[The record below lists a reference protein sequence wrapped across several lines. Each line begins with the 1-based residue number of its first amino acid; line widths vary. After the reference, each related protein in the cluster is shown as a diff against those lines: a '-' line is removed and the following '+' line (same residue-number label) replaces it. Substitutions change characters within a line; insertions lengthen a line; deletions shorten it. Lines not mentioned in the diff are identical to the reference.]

1 MWHPASEALPNID
14 ATVAEQAIHLFDR
27 VLGHQA
33 ACLRQGLANH
43 RDGQRSP
50 GHDAQR
56 GRGERVHALCVEAVA
71 VQAVNERADV
81 AVITGA
87 SGAIGSASAQRLA
100 QAGAKV
106 LVGYNTKPD
115 QADAVVKS
123 LPGSGHRTI
132 RIPMLE
138 TSLIREAAAF
148 VENEYGR
155 CDVLVNS
162 AGFTRMI
169 PHSDLEALDDDLID
183 AIFAAN
189 VRGPFATIRAFAP
202 LMKRSGDAVIVN
214 ISSVAAIVGTGS
226 NIAYGG
232 SKAVLDTMALSLA
245 RVLGPEIRVLT
256 VSPAAVDT
264 AFVPGRTTAMV
275 EKVASTT
282 PLKRV
287 VQADEVAQA
296 VMAAVVHLTSTTGWI
311 IPVDGGKLVG

>member
-1 MWHPASEALPNID
+1 MDLKD
-14 ATVAEQAIHLFDR
+14 K
-27 VLGHQA
+27 
-33 ACLRQGLANH
+33 
-43 RDGQRSP
+43 
-50 GHDAQR
+50 
-56 GRGERVHALCVEAVA
+56 
-71 VQAVNERADV
+71 V
-81 AVITGA
+81 AVIAGG
-87 SGAIGSASAQRLA
+87 SGAIGAATAQHLA
-100 QAGAKV
+100 AAGAKV
-106 LVGYNTKPD
+106 IIGYNSRPA
-115 QADAVVKS
+115 QADAVLKA
-123 LPGSGHRTI
+123 LPGTGHNAM

-138 TSLIREAAAF
+138 TPLIREAAATVQRDF
-148 VENEYGR
+148 GR

-169 PHSDLEALDDDLID
+169 PHHDLEALTDDLID
-183 AIFAAN
+183 SIFAAN

-202 LMKRSGDAVIVN
+202 LMKKSGDAVIVN

-232 SKAVLDTMALSLA
+232 SKAALDTMALSLA
-245 RVLGPEIRVLT
+245 RILGPEIRVLT

-296 VMAAVVHLTSTTGWI
+296 VMAAVVHLTSSTGCI
-311 IPVDGGKLVG
+311 IPVDGGKLLG

>member
-1 MWHPASEALPNID
+1 MDLKD
-14 ATVAEQAIHLFDR
+14 K
-27 VLGHQA
+27 
-33 ACLRQGLANH
+33 
-43 RDGQRSP
+43 
-50 GHDAQR
+50 
-56 GRGERVHALCVEAVA
+56 VA
-71 VQAVNERADV
+71 VV
-81 AVITGA
+81 TGA
-87 SGAIGSASAQRLA
+87 SGAIGSAVAHRLA
-100 QAGAKV
+100 QAGARIV
-106 LVGYNTKPD
+106 VGYNSKPE
-115 QADAVVKS
+115 QADAVVKA
-123 LPGSGHRTI
+123 LPGSRHRAI

-138 TSLIREAAAF
+138 TPLIREAAAI
-148 VENEYGR
+148 VEREFGR

-169 PHSDLEALDDDLID
+169 PHPDLEALTDELID
-183 AIFAAN
+183 SIFAAN
-189 VRGPFATIRAFAP
+189 VRGPFATIRAFVP

-232 SKAVLDTMALSLA
+232 SKAALDTMALSLA

-275 EKVASTT
+275 EKVAATT

-287 VQADEVAQA
+287 VKADEVAQA
-296 VMAAVVHLTSTTGWI
+296 VMAAVVNLTSTTGWI

>member
-1 MWHPASEALPNID
+1 MDLQD
-14 ATVAEQAIHLFDR
+14 K
-27 VLGHQA
+27 
-33 ACLRQGLANH
+33 
-43 RDGQRSP
+43 
-50 GHDAQR
+50 
-56 GRGERVHALCVEAVA
+56 
-71 VQAVNERADV
+71 V
-81 AVITGA
+81 AVITGG
-87 SGAIGSASAQRLA
+87 SGAIGAASAQRLA
-100 QAGAKV
+100 QAGAKIV
-106 LVGYNTKPD
+106 VGYNSKPD
-115 QADAVVKS
+115 QAESVAKS
-123 LPGSGHRTI
+123 LPGSGHQTM

-138 TSLIREAAAF
+138 TPLIREAAAI
-148 VENEYGR
+148 VEREYGR

-169 PHSDLEALDDDLID
+169 PHADLEALTDELID
-183 AIFAAN
+183 AIFTAN

-226 NIAYGG
+226 NIAYGA
-232 SKAVLDTMALSLA
+232 SKAALDTMALSLA

-275 EKVASTT
+275 ERVAATT

-296 VMAAVVHLTSTTGWI
+296 VMAAVVNLTSTTGWI

>member
-1 MWHPASEALPNID
+1 MDLKD
-14 ATVAEQAIHLFDR
+14 K
-27 VLGHQA
+27 
-33 ACLRQGLANH
+33 
-43 RDGQRSP
+43 
-50 GHDAQR
+50 
-56 GRGERVHALCVEAVA
+56 
-71 VQAVNERADV
+71 V
-81 AVITGA
+81 AVIAGG
-87 SGAIGSASAQRLA
+87 SGAIGAASARRLA
-100 QAGAKV
+100 QGGAKII
-106 LVGYNTKPD
+106 VGYNSKPE
-115 QADAVVKS
+115 QAQAVVAE
-123 LPGSGHRTI
+123 LPGSGHRTL

-138 TSLIREAAAF
+138 TPLIREAAAM
-148 VENEYGR
+148 VQQQYGR

-169 PHSDLEALDDDLID
+169 PHHDLEALSDELID
-183 AIFAAN
+183 SIFAAN

-202 LMKRSGDAVIVN
+202 LMKQSGDAVIVN

-232 SKAVLDTMALSLA
+232 SKAALDTMALSLA
-245 RVLGPEIRVLT
+245 RILGPEIRVLT

-287 VQADEVAQA
+287 VQADEVADEVAQA
-296 VMAAVVHLTSTTGWI
+296 VMAAVVNLTSTTGWI